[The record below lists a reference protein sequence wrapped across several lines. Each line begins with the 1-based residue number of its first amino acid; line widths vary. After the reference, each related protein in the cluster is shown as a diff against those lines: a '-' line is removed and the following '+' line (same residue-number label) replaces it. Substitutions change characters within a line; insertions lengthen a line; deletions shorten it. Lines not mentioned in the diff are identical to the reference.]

1 MKKIVL
7 YLIVSII
14 SITAFG
20 QTPRYAPVASP
31 HFTGSPT
38 APTQTSTDNSTKI
51 ATTAFLNTFYNNNA
65 VYFGTGLF
73 TGAGTS
79 GSPFILN
86 TGSNYSWTV
95 LQQFLANG
103 IATTP
108 TDILL
113 LGNTTL
119 STSSVPV
126 QISGA
131 ENWQYHAW
139 ATGGTPADNIGN
151 FRMYAVGV
159 SGSTTFGR
167 LVIDESINGGAYAN
181 AWSLTS
187 FGQMGVGQI
196 TTSGLTTSQTYVSR
210 PSAPTAVNST
220 ATLTAAQVNTQC
232 LTSTSAA
239 AVTATLPSAS
249 SILTNINGVVGTTE
263 RLVVINTG
271 PNTFTIALPATIT
284 TASAVTGGNN
294 LVVAAAG
301 SVPGSGVFE
310 LLWVTTTAAIIYRLQ

>member
-108 TDILL
+108 TDILQV
-113 LGNTTL
+113 GNTTL
-119 STSSVPV
+119 STVSV
-126 QISGA
+126 QTQYSGA
-131 ENWQYHAW
+131 INFFGHAW
-139 ATGGTPADNIGN
+139 NTTSVADNIDN
-151 FRMYAVGV
+151 MRMYVVPVAGT
-159 SGSTTFGR
+159 STFSR

-181 AWSLTS
+181 VWSVNS
-187 FGQMGVGQI
+187 FGQMTVGQT
-196 TTSGLTTSQTYVSR
+196 TTSGLNTAQTYVSR

-220 ATLTAAQVNTQC
+220 ATLTAAQINTQC

-239 AVTATLPSAS
+239 AVTATLPSAN